1 MPLPLPHYPG
11 GWRYHSRLAKIVTGD
26 GETSKCRRV
35 LVTTLAPSP
44 QHHVTATYAWL
55 VRRHADRHTDRAM
68 HQHTPDKQPH
78 THTHMH
84 TQARIRTLKHT
95 LPEDIATLLRHL
107 DVDDIM
113 G

>member
-1 MPLPLPHYPG
+1 MH
-11 GWRYHSRLAKIVTGD
+11 GWCADTQTDTLTERCINTRQTSSR
-26 GETSKCRRV
+26 
-35 LVTTLAPSP
+35 
-44 QHHVTATYAWL
+44 
-55 VRRHADRHTDRAM
+55 
-68 HQHTPDKQPH
+68 

>member
-1 MPLPLPHYPG
+1 MH
-11 GWRYHSRLAKIVTGD
+11 GWCADTQTD
-26 GETSKCRRV
+26 
-35 LVTTLAPSP
+35 TL
-44 QHHVTATYAWL
+44 T
-55 VRRHADRHTDRAM
+55 AM